1 MNKLEQLME
10 VDPEIKD
17 LITKLV
23 EDTGLTSVED
33 LASTVIQVLGKIY
46 RQTNHTYSVV
56 DFFAEDC
63 HFEIRLAGGLSND
76 CLECI
81 DEFENTSESY
91 TYDSEQGEL

>member
-10 VDPEIKD
+10 ADPEIRE

-33 LASTVIQVLGKIY
+33 LASTIIQVLEKIY
-46 RQTNHTYSVV
+46 RQTNHTYSAV

-63 HFEIRLAGGLSND
+63 HFEIRLARGLSND
-76 CLECI
+76 CPECI
-81 DEFENTSESY
+81 DEFDETSDSF
-91 TYDSEQGEL
+91 TYDSEEGEF